1 MSNDFEFFE
10 GSASRARIP
19 KITVRRGG
27 LIALTPGAVEMLGEN
42 ATHVQVGFNRETQAV
57 GLRIAPENSKG
68 RYRLRHQTNSQS
80 RLVDTRRFFAHYG
93 LTFEK
98 VTAFDAEDLGDGM
111 VGFYLSEKHE
121 RGADGTEKRESG

>member
-19 KITVRRGG
+19 KITVRRSG
-27 LIALTPGAVEMLGEN
+27 LIALTPGAVEMLGEK
-42 ATHVQVGFNRETQAV
+42 ATHVQVGFNTETQAV
-57 GLRIAPENSKG
+57 GLRLAPENAKG

-80 RLVDTRRFFAHYG
+80 RLVDTRRFFAHHG

-98 VTAFDAEDLGDGM
+98 VTAFDAEDLGDGL
-111 VGFYLSEKHE
+111 VGFYLSENRE
-121 RGADGTEKRESG
+121 RGVDGTEKRESG